1 MSADIL
7 TLVLYISFFCIALA
21 AAAILSAVVS
31 AFIMYGFPES
41 RAAKWLDGVWFD
53 AEETP
58 DEIWNHKA
66 DECISGK
73 KWRER

>member
-1 MSADIL
+1 MTNEIL
-7 TLVLYISFFCIALA
+7 GIAFYISFFCIALA
-21 AAAILSAVVS
+21 AAAILSAVIS
-31 AFIMYGFPES
+31 ALIMYGFPES
-41 RAAKWLDGVWFD
+41 KLAKWLDGVWFD

-66 DECISGK
+66 GDCISGK